1 MAEKEKS
8 LMDEL
13 LTGITKEV
21 KKAEKKLES
30 KEKEDKPKLDKH
42 PKLEEVAKDTPKGEE
57 ILKKAGLI
65 DWVEVE
71 KGDLI
76 QFVYGVGSKKQR
88 RLVLVLDPIFLKR
101 TKMGSVKMMDGL
113 QFGAGTIQYFGP
125 QRILALAKIRKA
137 YRTYKFKALRKV
149 TCRLIYSLDPDLMTE
164 IWTFLESKY
173 GKRNPRVHPG
183 R

>member
-1 MAEKEKS
+1 MAEPNIVDDM
-8 LMDEL
+8 LA
-13 LTGITKEV
+13 GISKEV
-21 KKAEKKLES
+21 EKVEKKLAD
-30 KEKEDKPKLDKH
+30 KEKKKKVKH
-42 PKLEEVAKDTPKGEE
+42 PKLKEVTEDTEKGEE

-76 QFVYGVGSKKQR
+76 QFVYGPGSKKQR
-88 RLVLVLDPIFLKR
+88 RLVLVLDPLFLKR
-101 TKMGSVKMMDGL
+101 SKMGSVKMMDGL
-113 QFGAGTIQYFGP
+113 QFGAGTIQHFGP

-137 YRTYKFKALRKV
+137 YRTYKFKELRKV

-164 IWTFLESKY
+164 IWTFLKAKY
-173 GKRNPRVHPG
+173 GKRKPRIHPG

>member
-1 MAEKEKS
+1 MAEPNM
-8 LMDEL
+8 MDEML
-13 LTGITKEV
+13 AGITKRVDE
-21 KKAEKKLES
+21 AEKKLED
-30 KEKEDKPKLDKH
+30 KEEKKKVKH
-42 PKLEEVAKDTPKGEE
+42 PKLKEVAEDTPSGEEV
-57 ILKKAGLI
+57 LKKAGLI

-76 QFVYGVGSKKQR
+76 QFVYGAGAKKQR

-113 QFGAGTIQYFGP
+113 QFGAGTIQHFGP
-125 QRILALAKIRKA
+125 QRILALAKMRKA
-137 YRTYKFKALRKV
+137 YRTYKFKELRKV

-173 GKRNPRVHPG
+173 GRRKPRVHPG

>member
-1 MAEKEKS
+1 MAEKSLVEEMLAGIEKKV
-8 LMDEL
+8 E
-13 LTGITKEV
+13 KV
-21 KKAEKKLES
+21 EKKLED
-30 KEKEDKPKLDKH
+30 KEEKKKVKH
-42 PKLEEVAKDTPKGEE
+42 PKLKEVTEDTEKGEE

-76 QFVYGVGSKKQR
+76 QFTYGAGAKKQR
-88 RLVLVLDPIFLKR
+88 RLVLVLDPLFLKR
-101 TKMGSVKMMDGL
+101 TKMGSIKMMDGL
-113 QFGAGTIQYFGP
+113 QFGAGTIQHFGP

-137 YRTYKFKALRKV
+137 YRTYKFKELRKV

-173 GKRNPRVHPG
+173 GRRKPRVHPG

>member
-1 MAEKEKS
+1 MAEPNM
-8 LMDEL
+8 MDEML
-13 LTGITKEV
+13 AGITKRVDE
-21 KKAEKKLES
+21 AEKKLED
-30 KEKEDKPKLDKH
+30 KEEKKKVKH
-42 PKLEEVAKDTPKGEE
+42 PKLKEVAEDTPSGEEV
-57 ILKKAGLI
+57 LKKAGLI

-76 QFVYGVGSKKQR
+76 QFTYGAGAKKQR
-88 RLVLVLDPIFLKR
+88 RLVLVLDPLFLKR

-113 QFGAGTIQYFGP
+113 QFGAGTIQHFGP
-125 QRILALAKIRKA
+125 QRILQLAKIRKA
-137 YRTYKFKALRKV
+137 YRTYKFTELRKV

-173 GKRNPRVHPG
+173 GRRKPRVHPG

>member
-1 MAEKEKS
+1 MAEPNIVDDM
-8 LMDEL
+8 LA
-13 LTGITKEV
+13 GISKEV
-21 KKAEKKLES
+21 EKVEKKLAD
-30 KEKEDKPKLDKH
+30 KEKKKKVKH
-42 PKLEEVAKDTPKGEE
+42 PKLKEVTEDTEKGEE

-76 QFVYGVGSKKQR
+76 QFVYGPGSKKQR
-88 RLVLVLDPIFLKR
+88 RLVLVLDPLFLKR
-101 TKMGSVKMMDGL
+101 SKMGSVKMMDGL
-113 QFGAGTIQYFGP
+113 QFGAGTIQHFGP

-137 YRTYKFKALRKV
+137 YRTYKFKELRKV

-173 GKRNPRVHPG
+173 GRRKPRVHPG

>member
-1 MAEKEKS
+1 MAEPNM
-8 LMDEL
+8 MDDML
-13 LTGITKEV
+13 AGISKEV
-21 KKAEKKLES
+21 EKVEKKLAD
-30 KEKEDKPKLDKH
+30 KEKKKKVKH
-42 PKLEEVAKDTPKGEE
+42 PKLKEVAEDTEKGEK

-76 QFVYGVGSKKQR
+76 QFVYGPGSKKQR
-88 RLVLVLDPIFLKR
+88 RLVLVLDPLFLKR
-101 TKMGSVKMMDGL
+101 SKKGSVKMMDGL
-113 QFGAGTIQYFGP
+113 QFGAGTIQHFGP

-137 YRTYKFKALRKV
+137 YRTYKFKELRKV

-164 IWTFLESKY
+164 IWTFLEAKY
-173 GKRNPRVHPG
+173 GRRKPRVHPG

>member
-1 MAEKEKS
+1 MAEPNIV
-8 LMDEL
+8 DEML
-13 LTGITKEV
+13 AGISKEV
-21 KKAEKKLES
+21 EKVEKKLAD
-30 KEKEDKPKLDKH
+30 KEKKKKVKH
-42 PKLEEVAKDTPKGEE
+42 PKLKEVAEDTPSGEE

-65 DWVEVE
+65 DWIEVE

-76 QFVYGVGSKKQR
+76 QFVYGSGSNKKR
-88 RLVLVLDPIFLKR
+88 RLVLVLDPLFLKR

-113 QFGAGTIQYFGP
+113 QFGAGTIQHFGP
-125 QRILALAKIRKA
+125 QRILQLAKIRKA

>member
-1 MAEKEKS
+1 MAEPNM
-8 LMDEL
+8 MDDML
-13 LTGITKEV
+13 AGISKEV
-21 KKAEKKLES
+21 KKAEKKLKD
-30 KEKEDKPKLDKH
+30 KEEKKKVKH
-42 PKLEEVAKDTPKGEE
+42 PKLKEVTEDTEKGEE

-76 QFVYGVGSKKQR
+76 QFVYGAGSKKQR
-88 RLVLVLDPIFLKR
+88 RLVLVLDPLFLKR
-101 TKMGSVKMMDGL
+101 SKMGSVKMMDGL
-113 QFGAGTIQYFGP
+113 QFGAGTIQHFGP

-137 YRTYKFKALRKV
+137 YRTYKFKELRKV

-164 IWTFLESKY
+164 IWTFLEAKY
-173 GKRNPRVHPG
+173 GRRKPRVHPG

>member
-1 MAEKEKS
+1 MAEKS
-8 LMDEL
+8 LADEL
-13 LTGITKEV
+13 LAGIKKKV
-21 KKAEKKLES
+21 KNAEKKLED
-30 KEKEDKPKLDKH
+30 KEEKKKVKH
-42 PKLEEVAKDTPKGEE
+42 PKLKEVAEDTPSGEE

-76 QFVYGVGSKKQR
+76 QFVYGAGAKKQR

-113 QFGAGTIQYFGP
+113 QFGAGTIQHFGP
-125 QRILALAKIRKA
+125 QRILQLAKIRKA
-137 YRTYKFKALRKV
+137 YRTYKFKELRKV

-173 GKRNPRVHPG
+173 GRRKPRVHPG

>member
-1 MAEKEKS
+1 MAEPNIV
-8 LMDEL
+8 DEML
-13 LTGITKEV
+13 AGISKEV
-21 KKAEKKLES
+21 EKVEKKLAD
-30 KEKEDKPKLDKH
+30 KEKKKKVKH
-42 PKLEEVAKDTPKGEE
+42 PKLKEVAEDTPSGEE

-65 DWVEVE
+65 DWIEVE

-76 QFVYGVGSKKQR
+76 QFVYGSGSNKKR
-88 RLVLVLDPIFLKR
+88 RLVLVLDPLFLKR

-113 QFGAGTIQYFGP
+113 QFGAGTIQHFGP
-125 QRILALAKIRKA
+125 QRILQLAKIRKA

-173 GKRNPRVHPG
+173 GKRYPRVHPG

>member
-1 MAEKEKS
+1 MAEPNM
-8 LMDEL
+8 MDDML
-13 LTGITKEV
+13 AGISKEV
-21 KKAEKKLES
+21 EKVEKKLAD
-30 KEKEDKPKLDKH
+30 KEKKKKVKH
-42 PKLEEVAKDTPKGEE
+42 PKLKEVTEDTEKGEE

-76 QFVYGVGSKKQR
+76 QFVYGPGSKKQR
-88 RLVLVLDPIFLKR
+88 RLVLVLDPLFLKR
-101 TKMGSVKMMDGL
+101 SKKGSVKMMDGL
-113 QFGAGTIQYFGP
+113 QFGAGTIQHFGP

-137 YRTYKFKALRKV
+137 YRTYKFKELRKV

-164 IWTFLESKY
+164 IWTFLEAKY
-173 GKRNPRVHPG
+173 GRRKPRVHPG

>member
-1 MAEKEKS
+1 MAEPNM
-8 LMDEL
+8 MDDML
-13 LTGITKEV
+13 AGITKEV
-21 KKAEKKLES
+21 DKAEKKLKD
-30 KEKEDKPKLDKH
+30 KEEKKKVKH
-42 PKLEEVAKDTPKGEE
+42 PKLKEVAEETPSGEE

-76 QFVYGVGSKKQR
+76 QFVYGAGAKKQR

-113 QFGAGTIQYFGP
+113 QFGAGTIQHFGP
-125 QRILALAKIRKA
+125 QRILQLAKIRKA
-137 YRTYKFKALRKV
+137 YRTYKFKELRKV

-173 GKRNPRVHPG
+173 GRRKPRVHPG

>member
-1 MAEKEKS
+1 MAEPNM
-8 LMDEL
+8 MDDML
-13 LTGITKEV
+13 AGISKEV
-21 KKAEKKLES
+21 EKVEKKLAD
-30 KEKEDKPKLDKH
+30 KEKKKKVKH
-42 PKLEEVAKDTPKGEE
+42 PKLKEVTEDTEKGEE

-76 QFVYGVGSKKQR
+76 QFVYGPGSKKQR
-88 RLVLVLDPIFLKR
+88 RLVLVLDPLFLKR
-101 TKMGSVKMMDGL
+101 SKMGSVKMMDGL
-113 QFGAGTIQYFGP
+113 QFGAGTIQHFGP

-137 YRTYKFKALRKV
+137 YRTYKFKELRKV

-164 IWTFLESKY
+164 IWTFLKAKY
-173 GKRNPRVHPG
+173 GRRKPRIHPG

>member
-1 MAEKEKS
+1 MTEPNI
-8 LMDEL
+8 MDEML
-13 LTGITKEV
+13 AGITKEV
-21 KKAEKKLES
+21 EKVEKKLGD
-30 KEKEDKPKLDKH
+30 KEKKKKVKH
-42 PKLEEVAKDTPKGEE
+42 PKLKEVAEDTPSGEE

-65 DWVEVE
+65 DWIEVE

-76 QFVYGVGSKKQR
+76 QFVYGSGSNKKR
-88 RLVLVLDPIFLKR
+88 RLVLVLDPLFLKR

-113 QFGAGTIQYFGP
+113 QFGAGTIQHFGP
-125 QRILALAKIRKA
+125 QRILQLAKIRKA

>member
-1 MAEKEKS
+1 MAEPNM
-8 LMDEL
+8 MDDML
-13 LTGITKEV
+13 AGITKEV
-21 KKAEKKLES
+21 DKAEKKLKD
-30 KEKEDKPKLDKH
+30 KEEKKKVKH
-42 PKLEEVAKDTPKGEE
+42 PKLKEVAEETPSGEE

-76 QFVYGVGSKKQR
+76 QFVYGAGSKKQR
-88 RLVLVLDPIFLKR
+88 RLVLVLDPLFLKR
-101 TKMGSVKMMDGL
+101 SKMGSVKMMDGL
-113 QFGAGTIQYFGP
+113 QFGAGTIQHFGP

-137 YRTYKFKALRKV
+137 YRTYKFKELRKV

-173 GKRNPRVHPG
+173 GRRKPRVHPG

>member
-1 MAEKEKS
+1 MAEPNM
-8 LMDEL
+8 MDDML
-13 LTGITKEV
+13 AGISKEV
-21 KKAEKKLES
+21 EKVEKKLAD
-30 KEKEDKPKLDKH
+30 KEKKKKVKH
-42 PKLEEVAKDTPKGEE
+42 PKLKEVTEDTEKGEE

-76 QFVYGVGSKKQR
+76 QFVYGPGSKKQR
-88 RLVLVLDPIFLKR
+88 RLVLVLDPLFLKR
-101 TKMGSVKMMDGL
+101 SKMGSVKMMDGL
-113 QFGAGTIQYFGP
+113 QFGAGTIQHFGP

-137 YRTYKFKALRKV
+137 YRTYKFKELRKV

-173 GKRNPRVHPG
+173 GRRKPRVHPG

>member
-1 MAEKEKS
+1 MAEPNM
-8 LMDEL
+8 MDDML
-13 LTGITKEV
+13 AGITKEV
-21 KKAEKKLES
+21 DKAEKKLKD
-30 KEKEDKPKLDKH
+30 KEEKKKVKH
-42 PKLEEVAKDTPKGEE
+42 PKLKEVTEDTEKGEE

-76 QFVYGVGSKKQR
+76 QFVYGAGSKKQR

-113 QFGAGTIQYFGP
+113 QFGAGTIQHFGP
-125 QRILALAKIRKA
+125 QRILQLAKIRKA
-137 YRTYKFKALRKV
+137 YRTYKFKELRKV

-173 GKRNPRVHPG
+173 GRRKPRVHPG

>member
-1 MAEKEKS
+1 MAEKS
-8 LMDEL
+8 LADEL
-13 LTGITKEV
+13 LAGIKKKV
-21 KKAEKKLES
+21 KKAEKKLED
-30 KEKEDKPKLDKH
+30 KEEKKKVKH
-42 PKLEEVAKDTPKGEE
+42 PKLKEVAEETPSGEE

-76 QFVYGVGSKKQR
+76 QFVYGAGSKKQR
-88 RLVLVLDPIFLKR
+88 RLVLVLDPLFLKR
-101 TKMGSVKMMDGL
+101 SKMGSVKMMDGL
-113 QFGAGTIQYFGP
+113 QFGAGTIQHFGP

-137 YRTYKFKALRKV
+137 YRTYKFKELRKV

-173 GKRNPRVHPG
+173 GRRKPRVHPG

>member
-1 MAEKEKS
+1 MAEKSLVEEMLAGIEKKV
-8 LMDEL
+8 E
-13 LTGITKEV
+13 KV
-21 KKAEKKLES
+21 EKKLED
-30 KEKEDKPKLDKH
+30 KEEKKKVKH
-42 PKLEEVAKDTPKGEE
+42 PKLKEVAEETPSGEE

-76 QFVYGVGSKKQR
+76 QFVYGAGSKKQR

-113 QFGAGTIQYFGP
+113 QFGAGTIQHFGP

-137 YRTYKFKALRKV
+137 YRTYKFKELRKV

-164 IWTFLESKY
+164 IWTFLKAKY
-173 GKRNPRVHPG
+173 GKRKPRIHPG

>member
-1 MAEKEKS
+1 MAEPNI
-8 LMDEL
+8 MDEML
-13 LTGITKEV
+13 AGITKEV
-21 KKAEKKLES
+21 KEAEKKLKD
-30 KEKEDKPKLDKH
+30 KEEKKEVKH
-42 PKLEEVAKDTPKGEE
+42 PKLKEVAEDTEKGEE

-76 QFVYGVGSKKQR
+76 QFTYGAGSKKQR

-113 QFGAGTIQYFGP
+113 QFGAGTIQQFGP
-125 QRILALAKIRKA
+125 QRILALAKMRKA
-137 YRTYKFKALRKV
+137 YRTYNFKELRKV
-149 TCRLIYSLDPDLMTE
+149 TCRLIYSMPTDLMTE

-173 GKRNPRVHPG
+173 GRRKPRVHPG

>member
-1 MAEKEKS
+1 MAEKS
-8 LMDEL
+8 LMEEML
-13 LTGITKEV
+13 AGIE
-21 KKAEKKLES
+21 KKVEKVEKKLED
-30 KEKEDKPKLDKH
+30 KEEKKKVKH
-42 PKLEEVAKDTPKGEE
+42 PKLKEVAEETPSGEE

-113 QFGAGTIQYFGP
+113 QFGAGTIQHFGP
-125 QRILALAKIRKA
+125 QRILQLAKIRKA
-137 YRTYKFKALRKV
+137 YRTYKFKELRKV

-173 GKRNPRVHPG
+173 GRRKPRVHPG

>member
-1 MAEKEKS
+1 MAEPNM
-8 LMDEL
+8 MDDML
-13 LTGITKEV
+13 AGISKEV
-21 KKAEKKLES
+21 EKVEKKLAD
-30 KEKEDKPKLDKH
+30 KEKKKKVKH
-42 PKLEEVAKDTPKGEE
+42 PKLKEVAEDTPSGEE

-65 DWVEVE
+65 DWIEVE

-76 QFVYGVGSKKQR
+76 QFVYGSGSNKKR
-88 RLVLVLDPIFLKR
+88 RLVLVLDPLFLKR

-113 QFGAGTIQYFGP
+113 QFGAGTIQHFGP
-125 QRILALAKIRKA
+125 QRILQLAKIRKA

-149 TCRLIYSLDPDLMTE
+149 TCRLKYSLDPDLMTE

>member
-1 MAEKEKS
+1 MAEPNM
-8 LMDEL
+8 MDDML
-13 LTGITKEV
+13 AGISKEV
-21 KKAEKKLES
+21 EKVEKKLAD
-30 KEKEDKPKLDKH
+30 KEKKKKVKH
-42 PKLEEVAKDTPKGEE
+42 PKLKEVAEDTPSGEE

-65 DWVEVE
+65 DWIEVE

-76 QFVYGVGSKKQR
+76 QFVYGSGSNKKR
-88 RLVLVLDPIFLKR
+88 RLVLVLDPLFLKR

-113 QFGAGTIQYFGP
+113 QFGAGTIQHFGP
-125 QRILALAKIRKA
+125 QRILQLAKIRKA

>member
-1 MAEKEKS
+1 MAEPNIV
-8 LMDEL
+8 DEML
-13 LTGITKEV
+13 AGISKEV
-21 KKAEKKLES
+21 EKVEKKLAD
-30 KEKEDKPKLDKH
+30 KEKKKKVKH
-42 PKLEEVAKDTPKGEE
+42 PKLKEVAEDTPSGEE

-65 DWVEVE
+65 DWIEVE

-76 QFVYGVGSKKQR
+76 QFVYGSGSNKKR
-88 RLVLVLDPIFLKR
+88 RLVLVLDPLFLKR

-113 QFGAGTIQYFGP
+113 QFGAGTIQHFGP
-125 QRILALAKIRKA
+125 QRILQLAKIKKA

>member
-1 MAEKEKS
+1 MAEKSLVEEMLAGIEKKV
-8 LMDEL
+8 E
-13 LTGITKEV
+13 KV
-21 KKAEKKLES
+21 EKKLED
-30 KEKEDKPKLDKH
+30 KEEKKKVKH
-42 PKLEEVAKDTPKGEE
+42 PKLKEVAEETPSGEE

-76 QFVYGVGSKKQR
+76 QFVYGAGAKKQR

-113 QFGAGTIQYFGP
+113 QFGAGTIQHFGP
-125 QRILALAKIRKA
+125 QRILQLAKIRKA
-137 YRTYKFKALRKV
+137 YRTYKFKELRKV

-173 GKRNPRVHPG
+173 GRRKPRVHPG

>member
-1 MAEKEKS
+1 MAEPNI
-8 LMDEL
+8 MDEML
-13 LTGITKEV
+13 AGITKEV
-21 KKAEKKLES
+21 KEAEKKLED
-30 KEKEDKPKLDKH
+30 KEEKKKVKH
-42 PKLEEVAKDTPKGEE
+42 PKLKEVAEDTPSGEEV
-57 ILKKAGLI
+57 LKKAGLI

-76 QFVYGVGSKKQR
+76 QFTYGAGSRKQR

-113 QFGAGTIQYFGP
+113 QFGAGTIQQFGP
-125 QRILALAKIRKA
+125 QRILALAKMRKA
-137 YRTYKFKALRKV
+137 YRTYNFKELRKV
-149 TCRLIYSLDPDLMTE
+149 TCRLIYSMPTDLMTE

-173 GKRNPRVHPG
+173 GRRKPRVHPG

>member
-1 MAEKEKS
+1 MAEPNM
-8 LMDEL
+8 MDDML
-13 LTGITKEV
+13 AGITKEV
-21 KKAEKKLES
+21 DKAEKKLKD
-30 KEKEDKPKLDKH
+30 KEEKKKVKH
-42 PKLEEVAKDTPKGEE
+42 PKLKEVAEETPSGEE

-76 QFVYGVGSKKQR
+76 QFVYGAGSKKQR

-113 QFGAGTIQYFGP
+113 QFGAGTIQHFGP
-125 QRILALAKIRKA
+125 QRILQLAKIRKA
-137 YRTYKFKALRKV
+137 YRTYKFKELRKV

-164 IWTFLESKY
+164 IWTFLKAKY
-173 GKRNPRVHPG
+173 GRRKPRIHPG

>member
-1 MAEKEKS
+1 MAEPNM
-8 LMDEL
+8 MDDML
-13 LTGITKEV
+13 AGITKEV
-21 KKAEKKLES
+21 DKAEKKLKD
-30 KEKEDKPKLDKH
+30 KEEKKKVKH
-42 PKLEEVAKDTPKGEE
+42 PKLKEVTEDTEKGEE

-76 QFVYGVGSKKQR
+76 QFVYGAGAKKQR

-113 QFGAGTIQYFGP
+113 QFGAGTIQHFGP
-125 QRILALAKIRKA
+125 QRILQLAKIRKA

-173 GKRNPRVHPG
+173 GRRKPRVHPG

>member
-1 MAEKEKS
+1 MAEKS
-8 LMDEL
+8 LADEL
-13 LTGITKEV
+13 LAGIQKEV
-21 KKAEKKLES
+21 KKAEKKLED
-30 KEKEDKPKLDKH
+30 KEEKKKVKH
-42 PKLEEVAKDTPKGEE
+42 PKLKEVAEETPSGEE

-76 QFVYGVGSKKQR
+76 QFVYGAGAKKQR

-113 QFGAGTIQYFGP
+113 QFGAGTIQHFGP
-125 QRILALAKIRKA
+125 QRILQLAKIRKA
-137 YRTYKFKALRKV
+137 YRTYKFTELRKV

-173 GKRNPRVHPG
+173 GRRKPRVHPG

>member
-1 MAEKEKS
+1 MAEPNM
-8 LMDEL
+8 MDDML
-13 LTGITKEV
+13 AGITKEV
-21 KKAEKKLES
+21 DKAEKKLKD
-30 KEKEDKPKLDKH
+30 KEEKKKVKH
-42 PKLEEVAKDTPKGEE
+42 PKLKEVAEETPSGEE

-76 QFVYGVGSKKQR
+76 QFVYGAGSKKQR

-113 QFGAGTIQYFGP
+113 QFGAGTIQHFGP
-125 QRILALAKIRKA
+125 QRILQLAKIRKA
-137 YRTYKFKALRKV
+137 YRTYKFKELRKV

-164 IWTFLESKY
+164 IWTFLEAKY
-173 GKRNPRVHPG
+173 GRRKPRVHPG

>member
-1 MAEKEKS
+1 MAEPNIVDDM
-8 LMDEL
+8 LA
-13 LTGITKEV
+13 GISKEV
-21 KKAEKKLES
+21 EKVEKKLAD
-30 KEKEDKPKLDKH
+30 KEKKKKVKH
-42 PKLEEVAKDTPKGEE
+42 PKLKEVTEDTEKGDE

-76 QFVYGVGSKKQR
+76 QFVYGAGSKKQR
-88 RLVLVLDPIFLKR
+88 RLVLVLDPLFLKR
-101 TKMGSVKMMDGL
+101 SKMGSVKMMDGL
-113 QFGAGTIQYFGP
+113 QFGAGTIQHFGP

-137 YRTYKFKALRKV
+137 YRTYKFKELRKV

-164 IWTFLESKY
+164 IWTFLEAKY
-173 GKRNPRVHPG
+173 GRRKPRVHPG